1 MRKGIEGVEITA
13 PQFYIE
19 TFTIAHH

>member
-19 TFTIAHH
+19 TFTIEHR